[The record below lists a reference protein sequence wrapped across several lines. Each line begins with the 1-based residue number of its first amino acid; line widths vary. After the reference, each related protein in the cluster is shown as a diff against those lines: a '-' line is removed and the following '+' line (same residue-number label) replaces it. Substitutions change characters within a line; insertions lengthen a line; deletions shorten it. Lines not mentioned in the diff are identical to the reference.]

1 MAAPTNA
8 LFKPIKVGAIELQH
22 RVVLAPLT
30 RIRAGKNSHIP
41 TLPLMKEYY
50 NQRASRPGT
59 LVITEGTLIAAQAAG
74 RDNVPGIW
82 SQDQINAWKE
92 ITDSIHTSNSF
103 VFLQIRALGR
113 AATPTTLESKGY
125 PYVAPSPIAYKSR
138 PTPVPRELTL
148 SEIHEYTNLFAQ
160 AARNA
165 REAGCD
171 GVELHGANGYLLDQF
186 LQDVSNQRSDEYGGS
201 IENRSRFGL
210 EVISAVVE
218 AIGAERVGIR
228 LSPWS
233 KFQDM
238 RMENPIPQFSHFVSS
253 LKKAHPDLA
262 YIHVVEPETEGTLG
276 KMHGPENLHL
286 GNDSD
291 EESNDFLRAIWK
303 PKPFISCGGYIR
315 ESALIRA
322 EDKGDIIAFGR
333 WFIANPDL
341 SYRLQYNI
349 PLTEYNRETFYVPA
363 EDPKTAVGYID
374 YPFATGKVNGK
385 EDESVQEDRN
395 DFVHTRTSLQ

>member
-8 LFKPIKVGAIELQH
+8 LFKPIKIGAIELQH

-30 RIRAGKNSHIP
+30 RFRAGKKSHIP
-41 TLPLMKEYY
+41 TLPLVKEYY
-50 NQRASRPGT
+50 TQRASRPGT
-59 LVITEGTLIAAQAAG
+59 LVITEATFIAAQVAG
-74 RDNVPGIW
+74 YDNVPGIW
-82 SQDQINAWKE
+82 SKDQINAWKE
-92 ITDSIHTSNSF
+92 ITDSIHASNSF
-103 VFLQIRALGR
+103 IFLQIWALGR
-113 AATPTTLESKGY
+113 AANPTILESNGH

-138 PTPVPRELTL
+138 SPRELTL
-148 SEIHEYTNLFAQ
+148 SEIHEYPKLFAQ

-165 REAGCD
+165 REAGFD
-171 GVELHGANGYLLDQF
+171 GVELHSANGYLLDQF
-186 LQDVSNQRSDEYGGS
+186 LQDVSNQRTDDYGGS

-210 EVISAVVE
+210 EVVSAVVE
-218 AIGAERVGIR
+218 AIGADRVGIR

-233 KFQDM
+233 KFQEM
-238 RMENPIPQFSHFVSS
+238 RMDNPIPQFAHFVSF

-262 YIHVVEPETEGTLG
+262 YIHVVEPETAGSSG
-276 KMHGPENLHL
+276 KAHGPEDLHL
-286 GNDSD
+286 GNDSN

-341 SYRLQYNI
+341 SYRLQHNI
-349 PLTEYNRETFYVPA
+349 PLTEYNGDTFYIPA

-385 EDESVQEDRN
+385 EAVEEFIQGR
-395 DFVHTRTSLQ
+395 L